1 VASRVKASSGPVAA
15 GVDRH
20 TLDRIA
26 RAVVSGRRGL
36 GARADRLADRA
47 AGMTRNRLAAMGA
60 PGAAR
65 AARMSVRRRPLAAE
79 PAVLR
84 KLLERV
90 AKHLAAAGRG
100 GADATAPS
108 R

>member
-1 VASRVKASSGPVAA
+1 MRAGIFGPVVEE
-15 GVDRH
+15 VDRY

-36 GARADRLADRA
+36 GTRANRLADQA
-47 AGMTRNRLAAMGA
+47 AGMTRNQLAAMGA
-60 PGAAR
+60 PGSAR
-65 AARMSVRRRPLAAE
+65 AARIAVRRRPLATE

-84 KLLERV
+84 RLLERV
-90 AKHLAAAGRG
+90 AKHLATAARG
-100 GADATAPS
+100 GVGAATSS